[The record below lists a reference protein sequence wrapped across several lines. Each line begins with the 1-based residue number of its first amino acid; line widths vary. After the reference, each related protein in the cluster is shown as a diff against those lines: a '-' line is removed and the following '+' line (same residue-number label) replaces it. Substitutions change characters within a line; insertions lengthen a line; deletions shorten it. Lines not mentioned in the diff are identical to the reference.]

1 MKAFKYTAPTS
12 ESGACKLL
20 GENALAYAGGTNL
33 LNLMKDHVLE
43 PDVLVDLKS
52 IPSLSEIKKAGD
64 GVQIGAGVTI
74 VEILENEAIAAD
86 YPVLHQAL
94 HDLGTPQ
101 IRHRGTLG
109 GNLCA
114 RPACWYFTREGF
126 DCAKHGGSGCAAK
139 TGENEY
145 HAIFD
150 TDGPCVMVHPSSAA
164 QALLALEAK
173 VGVAGPDTTREF
185 PLEDFFVSPGRDVR
199 RENVLAA
206 NEIVTHVTIG
216 APARNSATYD
226 VRQKASHDW
235 PICSASVVLQMSF
248 GVCKSARV
256 VLGAVA
262 PVPRRASRAEAAL
275 AGQRI
280 DARTAEAAAEAA
292 LDGAKPLS
300 QGAYKVS
307 ATRAA
312 VKRAVL
318 VAGTGKW
325 S

>member
-1 MKAFKYTAPTS
+1 MKAFKYTAPIT
-12 ESGACKLL
+12 ESGACKHL

-43 PDVLVDLKS
+43 PDVIVDLKN
-52 IPSLSEIKKAGD
+52 IPPLRQITRTDAGLR
-64 GVQIGAGVTI
+64 IGASVTI
-74 VEILENEAIAAD
+74 DEILAAPGVADD

-94 HDLGTPQ
+94 YDLGTPQ

-114 RPACWYFTREGF
+114 RPYCWYFTREGYE
-126 DCAKHGGSGCAAK
+126 CAKHSGTVCAAK
-139 TGENEY
+139 EGDNEY

-164 QALLALEAK
+164 PALLALGAR
-173 VGVAGPDTTREF
+173 VAIAGPDSTREVL
-185 PLEDFFVSPGRDVR
+185 LEEFFVSPERDVR
-199 RENVLAA
+199 RENVLAP

-216 APARNSATYD
+216 EPARNSATYD

-235 PICSASVVLQMSF
+235 PIASASVVLDLSF
-248 GVCKSARV
+248 GVCRSARV
-256 VLGAVA
+256 YLGAVA
-262 PVPRRASRAEAAL
+262 PVPRRAQGAEAAL

-280 DARTAEAAAEAA
+280 NASVAETAAEAA
-292 LDGAKPLS
+292 LAGARPLRNS
-300 QGAYKVS
+300 AYKVS
-307 ATRAA
+307 VARAA
-312 VKRAVL
+312 VKRAIL